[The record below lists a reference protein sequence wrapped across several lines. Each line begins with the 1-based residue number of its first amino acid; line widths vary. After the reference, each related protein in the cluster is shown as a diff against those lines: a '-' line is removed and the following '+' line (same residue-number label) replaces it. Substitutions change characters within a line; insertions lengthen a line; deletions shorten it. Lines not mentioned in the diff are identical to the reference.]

1 MVSRLELKRNI
12 ERDQSRTKY
21 ILYLNRL
28 SNKEFFVPI
37 KSESDR
43 NREMELLGTK
53 PWCTRVRVSIKKP
66 KRANRR

>member
-1 MVSRLELKRNI
+1 MVSIMALKRNI
-12 ERDQSRTKY
+12 ESDQSKTKY

-28 SNKEFFVPI
+28 SNKEFFVPV

-66 KRANRR
+66 KRASKR